1 MFLMDDTD
9 NVISVQGLSF
19 AYPGSSSPTIE
30 KISFEVPRGV
40 IFGLLG
46 PSGAGKSTVQRILT
60 RQIRRID
67 GGRVNVFGRD
77 LSSWDPSLFERVGV
91 GFELPNHYPKL
102 TALENLQLF
111 ASFYQSETSDLTELL
126 ERVGLGNAAMLRVSD
141 FSKGMQVRLNLAR
154 ALIHNPELLYLDEPT
169 TGLDPTTAELIRDL
183 IADLKSQ
190 GKTIVLTTHNM
201 HDADALCDEIGF
213 LAKGKMRIVDTPK
226 ALKLRYGEASV
237 RVTLKEDGESV
248 PRHFP
253 LTDLGQNSDFLG
265 FINNGHVETI
275 HSQEA
280 TLDKVFQIVTG
291 ESLDGTVSKS

>member
-1 MFLMDDTD
+1 MDDAD

-19 AYPGSSSPTIE
+19 AYPGSPSPTIE

-46 PSGAGKSTVQRILT
+46 PSGAGKSTIQRILT
-60 RQIRRID
+60 RQIRGID

-77 LSSWDPSLFERVGV
+77 LSSWDHSLFERVGV

-102 TALENLQLF
+102 TALENLELF

-126 ERVGLGNAAMLRVSD
+126 ERVGLGNAARLRVSD

-169 TGLDPTTAELIRDL
+169 TGLDPTTAQLIRDL

-265 FINNGHVETI
+265 LINNGHVETI